1 MSYLNLYNRLM
12 GHYSAFSSDMPKL
25 ERKRLVRA
33 IAFLE
38 SRLWPNC

>member
-1 MSYLNLYNRLM
+1 MFYLNIYNRLM
-12 GHYSAFSSDMPKL
+12 GHYSAFANDMSKL

-38 SRLWPNC
+38 SRL